1 MSAFLCVVLFSV
13 QVIIAGSIA
22 VAAKNLHLPT
32 VSVHTSMHIQHNSLK
47 TATTEY
53 GKIFTV
59 SVNATVEVPCH
70 RNRTALSLT
79 SFKNHWVRLN
89 AAGCYTSSDLVPDIL
104 LPGLAVT
111 STCNS
116 TYGQDVEAVLLII
129 QQTDTSSHLVSNW
142 LETSGRSETDFL
154 YQDWNLKW
162 FFLYL
167 LTQCIHV
174 SKQIIVSAVFLS

>member
-13 QVIIAGSIA
+13 QVIIAGSLA

-53 GKIFTV
+53 GKIFTI

-79 SFKNHWVRLN
+79 SSLSKAECSWLLHM
-89 AAGCYTSSDLVPDIL
+89 SSDLVPDIL

-129 QQTDTSSHLVSNW
+129 QQTDTSSHLVSN
-142 LETSGRSETDFL
+142 
-154 YQDWNLKW
+154 
-162 FFLYL
+162 
-167 LTQCIHV
+167 
-174 SKQIIVSAVFLS
+174 